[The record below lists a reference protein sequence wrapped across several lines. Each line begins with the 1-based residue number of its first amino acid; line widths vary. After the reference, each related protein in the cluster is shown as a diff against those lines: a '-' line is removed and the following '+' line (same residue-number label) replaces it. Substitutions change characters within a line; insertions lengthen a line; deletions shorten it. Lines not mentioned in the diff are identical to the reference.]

1 MTRGMVSWRESVVGH
16 KHWIPYFILG
26 VALFLGV
33 AVTPGFSSG
42 TLFIDADGAQVLTS
56 QTGRAMSDPTVV
68 RGRWVKV
75 DFDLLRGG
83 PLSEGADSM
92 ALNLFDDITFQTFK
106 DRFERRSST
115 GYTWFGRIAGTLFSQ
130 VILIVEGDVLA
141 GNILAD
147 GEMYQIR
154 AVHEGIHAIRKIDQS
169 RFPDEAPPIPVSIPS
184 DKAEAFSPLP
194 QADDGSLIDV
204 LVVYTADAANASS
217 NISAEIQLA
226 IDETNQIYSNSGV
239 TQRVRLVHAA
249 QVSYKETGSGYVDL
263 DRLKNPSDGYLD
275 EVHSLRDTYGADLV
289 SFWVENL
296 GNDCGIGY
304 LMSCAA
310 SFAPYGFS
318 VVARDCATGYYSFG
332 HEMAHNM
339 GAHHDRY
346 LKDGDGAYPY
356 SHGYVYTPGR
366 WRTIMAYNQECAD
379 KGFNCTRIPY
389 LSNPEVDYQGV
400 PTGISENSPDSANN
414 RLTLDRT
421 ASTVANFRASAL
433 PSGKPNLTPYQ
444 PQGWPDKIV
453 VSGTKRM
460 QSDGSPLS
468 PTGVLYVDFAVMNN
482 SEVSIPSTFSIA
494 LYVDGILTG
503 TWTVDGL
510 DSHSYAFVPDYS
522 IGPLVPGTHTLRI
535 VADSTGV
542 ISESD
547 EGDNAYTK
555 TIVVS
560 APDLTGEWVSP
571 PAQSCRSS
579 ARGQSC
585 RLTGSLKVSNIG
597 QWKAASSYVDIYL
610 SGVDGDPPIKRIST
624 GILKPGASKTLKINY
639 SLPLNGTAKGKSFR
653 AVIDP
658 DNTVQ
663 ESDET
668 NNTKVSGPIP

>member
-1 MTRGMVSWRESVVGH
+1 MAGH
-16 KHWIPYFILG
+16 KHWIPYFILE

-42 TLFIDADGAQVLTS
+42 ELFIDADGAQVLPF

-68 RGRWVKV
+68 RSRWVRV
-75 DFDLLRGG
+75 DFDLLRGDS
-83 PLSEGADSM
+83 LSEGASSIV
-92 ALNLFDDITFQTFK
+92 LNLFDDISFQTIK

-115 GYTWFGRIAGTLFSQ
+115 GYTWIGRIAGTSISQ
-130 VILIVEGDVLA
+130 VILTVEDDVLA

-147 GEMYQIR
+147 GEPYQVR
-154 AVHEGIHAIRKIDQS
+154 AVHEGTHAIRRIDQS
-169 RFPDEAPPIPVSIPS
+169 QFPEEAPPIPAPIPS
-184 DKAEAFSPLP
+184 DKAETFSPLP
-194 QADDGSLIDV
+194 QADDGTLIDV
-204 LVVYTADAANASS
+204 LVVYTAAAANASS
-217 NISAEIQLA
+217 SINAEIQLA
-226 IDETNQIYSNSGV
+226 IDETNQTYVNSGV

-249 QVSYKETGSGYVDL
+249 QVSYTETGHGDVDL
-263 DRLKNPSDGYLD
+263 VRLQNPSDGYLD
-275 EVHSLRDTYGADLV
+275 EVHTLRDAYGADLV
-289 SFWVENL
+289 SFWVENM

-304 LMSCAA
+304 LMTAVLP
-310 SFAPYGFS
+310 SFASHGFS

-332 HEMAHNM
+332 HEMGHNM

-366 WRTIMAYNQECAD
+366 WRTVMAYNQECAD

-389 LSNPEVDYQGV
+389 WSNPAVDYQGI
-400 PTGISENSPDSANN
+400 PTGISEDSQESANN
-414 RLTLDRT
+414 RLTLEHT
-421 ASTVANFRASAL
+421 ASTVANFRTSTL
-433 PSGKPNLTPYQ
+433 PSRKPNLTPYQ
-444 PQGWPDKIV
+444 PQGWSDKIV
-453 VSGTKRM
+453 VSGARRTKT
-460 QSDGSPLS
+460 DTSPL
-468 PTGVLYVDFAVMNN
+468 PPMGPLYVDFAVIND
-482 SEVSIPSTFSIA
+482 SDVSIPSTFSMA
-494 LYVDGILTG
+494 LYVDGALEG
-503 TWTVDGL
+503 TWTGDGL
-510 DSHSYAFVPDYS
+510 DPHSYAFVTDYS
-522 IGPLVPGTHTLRI
+522 MGALSPGTHTLKI

-560 APDLTGEWVSP
+560 APDLTGGWISP

-585 RLTGSLKVSNIG
+585 GITGSLIVSNIG
-597 QWKAASSYVDIYL
+597 KWKATSSYVDIYL
-610 SGVDGDPPIKRIST
+610 SGVDGDSLIKRIST
-624 GILKPGASKTLKINY
+624 GTLQPGASKTLKINY
-639 SLPLNGTAKGKSFR
+639 SLPLNGTATGKSFK

-668 NNTKVSGPIP
+668 NNTAVSGPIQ